1 MGPSPP
7 SYPQGGEPGHP
18 LGAHCLPPGD
28 HAPPARAGATLQ
40 AGPRTW
46 AVGALGVLPSGGA
59 PCSPQSSLPC
69 PGCKG
74 GGEGG
79 HGHST
84 GAGGVTAVLCPM
96 MLTAEARFSSREPRA
111 GLIRAGG
118 SSPAPRGRPLNHPA
132 GQRGSRTPTP
142 GERVHP
148 SSAAPRPPRR
158 ASCLSS
164 VSFSLHCSPSTP
176 HLLSLCLFPSL
187 SPLLSLSHPS
197 ISKSVCLFPPSL

>member
-28 HAPPARAGATLQ
+28 HAPGWSQ
-40 AGPRTW
+40 N
-46 AVGALGVLPSGGA
+46 LGSGGA

-96 MLTAEARFSSREPRA
+96 VLTAEARFSSQEPRA

-118 SSPAPRGRPLNHPA
+118 SSPAPRGCPLNHPA

-148 SSAAPRPPRR
+148 SSAAPCPPRR

-164 VSFSLHCSPSTP
+164 VSSLHCSPSTP

>member
-28 HAPPARAGATLQ
+28 HAPPTRAGATLQ

-46 AVGALGVLPSGGA
+46 AVGAPGVLPSGGA

-96 MLTAEARFSSREPRA
+96 ALTAEARFSSREPRA

-118 SSPAPRGRPLNHPA
+118 SSPAPRGRPLNHRA

-148 SSAAPRPPRR
+148 SSAAPHPPRR
-158 ASCLSS
+158 ASCQ
-164 VSFSLHCSPSTP
+164 
-176 HLLSLCLFPSL
+176 LCLLL
-187 SPLLSLSHPS
+187 SPLLSLDSPSSLSLSLS
-197 ISKSVCLFPPSL
+197 ISVPPALPFSPLHF

>member
-46 AVGALGVLPSGGA
+46 AVGAPGVLPSGGA

-96 MLTAEARFSSREPRA
+96 ALTAEARFSSREPRA

-148 SSAAPRPPRR
+148 SSAAPRPLRR
-158 ASCLSS
+158 ASCQ
-164 VSFSLHCSPSTP
+164 
-176 HLLSLCLFPSL
+176 LCLLL
-187 SPLLSLSHPS
+187 SPLLSFDSPSSLSLSLS
-197 ISKSVCLFPPSL
+197 ISVPPALPFSPLHF